1 LNISSWTVILLRI
14 FICLGSFSFLESS
27 HPVCGAEPMT
37 WPRFDGPQYNRISR
51 ESRFDFQWPRE
62 TPSTPDLSNLPLW
75 TLPQLS
81 GNSTPLVFNNKLYL
95 ALTGDHQSRKKNKPP
110 SSLVSCWNIK
120 NRDPE
125 FVYQYQVPE
134 KTKVE
139 KREDGKLLLLTEI
152 NQPPLLVGDPL
163 LRQLFCLTSQGELH
177 VLDSDLGHLLW
188 KKSLSQIVG
197 LQTIPVSVATPLI
210 FEQCLIISASWSDPD
225 KKTTTNWLLALDR
238 RNGQVV
244 WGIQSQRQSPQQKL
258 PAAIPAVYRNQVV
271 VVAQLEPGKIRLIQ
285 IRTGKQIAQ
294 WSLADPQVL
303 VQELLFE
310 SGGLA
315 VLSSSPQKQTDNKS
329 GEQSFQ
335 WWIDLFDLPAEIGS
349 TTTSRTKIE
358 GKAATQ
364 IPLGNS
370 QHTTVLLYEKRLFA
384 INTEGILREY
394 KVSSGKMLGEIS
406 LLDSPVMPPLTEK
419 DIHAEKA
426 DSVTNKKESQPVIH
440 HLLFANQQLLATST
454 AGLWCRVDVKN
465 SDDKSVM
472 KVKSRQQVDCV
483 LAVPVISKGRIYVR
497 QPESL
502 TAIGPIDN
510 TTAVST
516 ILEPLSIL
524 AKEKAS
530 TTPGEIIVSP
540 GMQALQPGWKQKF
553 QVQLYNDRGFFL
565 RLLKPEEIQWSEPV
579 LGKFEKKTG
588 TYFAPQKLTNKTEN
602 AENQIKAKYK
612 SFSAHATI
620 RIDSP

>member
-1 LNISSWTVILLRI
+1 MLILLRVS
-14 FICLGSFSFLESS
+14 ICLGSFSFLEFTR
-27 HPVCGAEPMT
+27 PVYAAEPMT

-51 ESRFDFQWPRE
+51 EIRFNFQWPRE
-62 TPSTPDLSNLPLW
+62 TPSAPDLSNLPLW
-75 TLPQLS
+75 TLPHLS

-95 ALTGDHQSRKKNKPP
+95 ALTGDIQSRKNNRPP

-134 KTKVE
+134 KRNDN
-139 KREDGKLLLLTEI
+139 KRENGKPLLLAEI
-152 NQPPLLVGDPL
+152 KQPPLLVGDPL

-197 LQTIPVSVATPLI
+197 LQTVPVSIATPLI
-210 FEQCLIISASWSDPD
+210 FEQCLVIPAGWYDPD
-225 KKTTTNWLLALDR
+225 KKTTTNWLLVLDR

-244 WGIQSQRQSPQQKL
+244 WGIQSQQQSPPQKL
-258 PAAIPAVYRNQVV
+258 PAAIPAVYHNQVV

-294 WSLADPQVL
+294 WSLTDQQAS
-303 VQELLFE
+303 VQELLFDSE
-310 SGGLA
+310 NLA
-315 VLSSSPQKQTDNKS
+315 VLSSSPQKQTGDKN
-329 GEQSFQ
+329 EIRSFQ
-335 WWIDLFDLPAEIGS
+335 WSVDLFELPAEIGS
-349 TTTSRTKIE
+349 TTTTQTETK
-358 GKAATQ
+358 GKADTQ
-364 IPLGNS
+364 IRLGNS
-370 QHTTVLLYEKRLFA
+370 HHTTVLLHAERLYA
-384 INTEGILREY
+384 IDTEGILSEY
-394 KVSSGKMLGEIS
+394 KVSSGEKLSEIDPEQTPVLPS
-406 LLDSPVMPPLTEK
+406 LTDEK
-419 DIHAEKA
+419 EKLEVS
-426 DSVTNKKESQPVIH
+426 DSVTNKKKSPPVIH
-440 HLLFANQQLLATST
+440 QLLFANQQLLVTST
-454 AGLWCRVDVKN
+454 SGLWCHVDVKS
-465 SDDKSVM
+465 SDDKSVI
-472 KVKSRQQVDCV
+472 KVKSRQQVDRV

-530 TTPGEIIVSP
+530 TTPGGIIISP

-565 RLLKPEEIQWSEPV
+565 RLLKPEEIQWTEPA

-588 TYFAPQKLTNKTEN
+588 TYFAPQKLADKTKN
-602 AENQIKAKYK
+602 TENQIKAKYK
-612 SFSAHATI
+612 SFSAAATI
-620 RIDSP
+620 RIESP